1 MGDDKASW
9 FVVLFFWFSLVSSYA
24 YTFYFLRAEST
35 YRLPYHKPLKMNVLI
50 ITTLGSS
57 VKCTV
62 FKSV

>member
-9 FVVLFFWFSLVSSYA
+9 FVVLFFGLVY
-24 YTFYFLRAEST
+24 FFIIYFLRAEST
-35 YRLPYHKPLKMNVLI
+35 YRLPYHKTLKMNVLI

-57 VKCTV
+57 VKCAV